1 MIAMYRKL
9 YVAISICK
17 FKKTEERIMTFSLE
31 VMLALV
37 TVFSIVT
44 SLATQFVKM
53 FLDTLKV
60 SYASNI
66 VVMVV
71 AAVVGAGGTLLYY
84 VNYQIPLNALTSV
97 YLAIMCIMNCMG
109 AMIGYD
115 KVKQMLEQL
124 EAVGKK

>member
-17 FKKTEERIMTFSLE
+17 FKKTEERIMSFSLE

-84 VNYQIPLNALTSV
+84 VNYQIPMNALTSV

-124 EAVGKK
+124 EAVGEK

>member
-124 EAVGKK
+124 EAAGKK